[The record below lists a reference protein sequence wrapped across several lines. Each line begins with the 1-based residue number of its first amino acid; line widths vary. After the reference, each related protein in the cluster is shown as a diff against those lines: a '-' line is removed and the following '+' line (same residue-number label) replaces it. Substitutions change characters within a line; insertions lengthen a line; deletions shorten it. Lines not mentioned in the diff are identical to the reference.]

1 MKQSHHA
8 SRHQAKSEL
17 LAGGA
22 LAPAGPA
29 GHDGGVEVQIREA
42 AYYRYLARGA
52 EAGHELEDWL
62 HAESQLLEDGKSEDI
77 SH

>member
-1 MKQSHHA
+1 MKHSHHA
-8 SRHQAKSEL
+8 SNIESQQQARPKGDPAAAS
-17 LAGGA
+17 A
-22 LAPAGPA
+22 AGP
-29 GHDGGVEVQIREA
+29 DGGMEVQIREA

-62 HAESQLLEDGKSEDI
+62 KAESELLASGKAPEV